1 MINFKKINSYFI
13 ALCLCFIMFGGSSRI
28 GELKNLFLVTLLICL
43 IFNAIL
49 EKKIFIN
56 KNFLTLILLVFTC
69 YFLVQV
75 LYSCDRSSTISF
87 LFSWIV
93 FVILAISYKPDNDFW
108 KVLMSCIFYFSLAV
122 AVSIIVA
129 IIDKNFILTFLK
141 PIAPTSEIAINVFK
155 SEITQGI
162 YSGIA
167 FERAYAACQL
177 NLGLAIVM
185 ADFFSNKKLSNIKI
199 FGTIIIIIAL
209 LCTGK
214 RTLFLIPILCFL
226 IFSFLSKKSNILFK
240 YLKLLPVMILIV
252 ILVVVVFPQSQKVFE
267 RFSND
272 NSKVDTMDIR
282 KENYWQY
289 CKEMFLAKP
298 ILGYGINS
306 FKHYVSLKRS
316 TDIYN
321 AHNIY
326 FQILAECGILGEI
339 MLVIIFTKMIKYSA
353 YSLKK
358 LNSDNNDITYFII
371 YLEVLFYIYG
381 LTGNVFYY
389 ISQLIFY
396 FLIIL
401 YFTNLKGRE

>member
-214 RTLFLIPILCFL
+214 RTLFLIVQE
-226 IFSFLSKKSNILFK
+226 K
-240 YLKLLPVMILIV
+240 
-252 ILVVVVFPQSQKVFE
+252 
-267 RFSND
+267 
-272 NSKVDTMDIR
+272 
-282 KENYWQY
+282 
-289 CKEMFLAKP
+289 
-298 ILGYGINS
+298 
-306 FKHYVSLKRS
+306 
-316 TDIYN
+316 
-321 AHNIY
+321 
-326 FQILAECGILGEI
+326 
-339 MLVIIFTKMIKYSA
+339 
-353 YSLKK
+353 
-358 LNSDNNDITYFII
+358 
-371 YLEVLFYIYG
+371 
-381 LTGNVFYY
+381 
-389 ISQLIFY
+389 
-396 FLIIL
+396 
-401 YFTNLKGRE
+401 

>member
-1 MINFKKINSYFI
+1 MINFKKINSYI
-13 ALCLCFIMFGGSSRI
+13 ISLCLCFIMFGGSSRI
-28 GELKNLFLVTLLICL
+28 GELKNLFLITLLICS
-43 IFNAIL
+43 IFNIIL
-49 EKKIFIN
+49 EKKIVFN
-56 KNFLTLILLVFTC
+56 KNFLTLTLIVFTC
-69 YFLVQV
+69 YYLVQI
-75 LYSCDRSSTISF
+75 LYSYDRSSTISF

-93 FVILAISYKPDNDFW
+93 FIIFTISYKPNSEFW
-108 KVLMSCIFYFSLAV
+108 KILINCIFDFSLAV
-122 AVSIIVA
+122 AVSIIIT

-141 PIAPTSEIAINVFK
+141 PIVPTSEIAINVFK
-155 SEITQGI
+155 SEIVQGI

-185 ADFFSNKKLSNIKI
+185 AEFFSNKKLSNIKI
-199 FGTIIIIIAL
+199 FGIIIIIIAL

-226 IFSFLSKKSNILFK
+226 ILSFLSKKSNILVK
-240 YLKLLPVMILIV
+240 YLKLLPLMILII
-252 ILVVVVFPQSQKVFE
+252 ILVVIDFPQSQKVFE
-267 RFSND
+267 RFSNN
-272 NSKVDTMDIR
+272 NSEVNTMDIR
-282 KENYWQY
+282 NENYWQY
-289 CKEMFLAKP
+289 CKEMFLTKP

-326 FQILAECGILGEI
+326 FQILAECGIMGEI
-339 MLVIIFTKMIKYSA
+339 MLVIIFAKMIKYSS

-358 LNSDNNDITYFII
+358 IKSDNNDITYFII
-371 YLEVLFYIYG
+371 YLEILFYIYG

-389 ISQLIFY
+389 TSQLIFY

-401 YFTNLKGRE
+401 YFTNLKGSE